1 MTTSGEQ
8 EAGDATSRPIV
19 GVVGLGTMGGAMA
32 QHVLAAGYQVVGH
45 DVDPASEQRF
55 AAAGGTVAKS
65 AAEVAGAVDVVI
77 LSLPSVA
84 AFEDVVYGPQGLTAT
99 NAPRCRIVVETS
111 TLPREL
117 KQAAHGEL
125 SAHGLELLDCPI
137 SGTGAQMAVRDVVY
151 YASGDERAI
160 DVVEPVL
167 QACGRGVFR
176 LGALGNGTR
185 LKLIANLL
193 VTIHNASAAEA
204 LALARA
210 GGIEPSDAL
219 PALVAGAGTSRMLEV
234 RGPMMVAEE
243 YEPATMKV
251 RLFMKDVGIITAFAE
266 EVGCTVPV
274 FDAAGRLH
282 QEALEAG
289 FGEADAASVHAVVRR
304 RRQPT

>member
-1 MTTSGEQ
+1 MTSSGERE
-8 EAGDATSRPIV
+8 EAAGATSRPVV

-32 QHVLAAGYQVVGH
+32 HHLLAAGYRVIGY
-45 DVDPASEQRF
+45 DVEPEAAQRC
-55 AAAGGTVAKS
+55 AAAGGTVVTS
-65 AAEVAGAVDVVI
+65 AAEVAAAADVVI

-84 AFEDVVYGPQGLTAT
+84 AFESVVYGPEGLTGA
-99 NAPRCRIVVETS
+99 AAIRCRIVVETS

-117 KQAAHGEL
+117 KQSAHAEL
-125 SAHGLELLDCPI
+125 VAHGLELLDCPI
-137 SGTGAQMAVRDVVY
+137 SGTGAQMAVRDVVF
-151 YASGDERAI
+151 YASGDDRAI
-160 DVVEPVL
+160 EVVEPVL
-167 QACGRGVFR
+167 QACGRAVFR
-176 LGALGNGTR
+176 LGPLGNGTK

-210 GGIEPSDAL
+210 GGIEPADAL

-266 EVGCTVPV
+266 EMGCTLPV
-274 FDAAGRLH
+274 FEAAGRLH
-282 QEALEAG
+282 QDALEAG
-289 FGEADAASVHAVVRR
+289 LGEADAASVHAVVRR
-304 RRQPT
+304 QPT